1 MAIYSI
7 SDTHYIIIA
16 SLLFIELVPTSE
28 ANLTR
33 SLMYMFDMM
42 MSSAVKDVKAAKEN
56 KNLRVW
62 ITVSWGTLSPHSHP
76 HTLTHS
82 HTHAHMNT

>member
-1 MAIYSI
+1 MLLLRVRYQCLLR
-7 SDTHYIIIA
+7 TY
-16 SLLFIELVPTSE
+16 SLLRNNYVIAELVPTSE

-42 MSSAVKDVKAAKEN
+42 MSSAVEDEKAAREN

-62 ITVSWGTLSPHSHP
+62 MTVSTFL
-76 HTLTHS
+76 
-82 HTHAHMNT
+82 

>member
-1 MAIYSI
+1 M
-7 SDTHYIIIA
+7 
-16 SLLFIELVPTSE
+16 PTSE

-42 MSSAVKDVKAAKEN
+42 MSSAVEDEKAAREN

-62 ITVSWGTLSPHSHP
+62 MTVSTSL
-76 HTLTHS
+76 
-82 HTHAHMNT
+82 